1 VFYSRGDSSG
11 TETDKP
17 FMILVFKGT
26 TLNSYSDFLIDA
38 SINRVTSHV
47 FLGGGAAHEG
57 FYTSVFPTT
66 DASVNDIPEAYDR
79 IRITIQRVA
88 YGLSKGGRPVP
99 LWLAGHSLGSA
110 MANLT
115 YMRLLHVPEDVGSN
129 VELKSCFSFGA
140 PRPGDA
146 ELASTFESY
155 SIDPVDRPNNLWRL
169 VNGWDAVAR
178 VPPGLGDD
186 ERIRNKLPRSS
197 VLNFAHLGTQILMP
211 GHDGAPPYIVGT
223 SHFHAATEVKIA
235 REKHV
240 SYAEACK
247 GGAPAA
253 ASAGPSTAVDAL
265 VNGLHE
271 PAPPE
276 NVIEWAFLK
285 AAKRLLGPDAWP
297 TDVVYAIMPPPLHDH
312 FPASYFKAIRRL

>member
-1 VFYSRGDSSG
+1 MFYSRGDSSG

-26 TLNSYSDFLIDA
+26 TLNSYSDVSAWRCSSPREYTELDTQFLIDA

-186 ERIRNKLPRSS
+186 ERIRNKLPRSCTLS
-197 VLNFAHLGTQILMP
+197 ALRP
-211 GHDGAPPYIVGT
+211 GW
-223 SHFHAATEVKIA
+223 HF
-235 REKHV
+235 
-240 SYAEACK
+240 C
-247 GGAPAA
+247 
-253 ASAGPSTAVDAL
+253 
-265 VNGLHE
+265 
-271 PAPPE
+271 
-276 NVIEWAFLK
+276 
-285 AAKRLLGPDAWP
+285 
-297 TDVVYAIMPPPLHDH
+297 
-312 FPASYFKAIRRL
+312 